1 MSMPEYIYK
10 HPEKEEYVSIIQGM
24 NEKHIYI
31 DKESVEWQRVLFAPN
46 MNIDENID
54 PFNKNQY
61 IEKTKNMKGSVGDLM
76 DHSRELSEKRA
87 ATYGGEDPIKR
98 KYLDDWSQK
107 RGGMTHPEDK
117 KKRTA
122 ENKHMRVDY

>member
-1 MSMPEYIYK
+1 MPEYIYK
-10 HPEKEEYVSIIQGM
+10 HPDKSEYTSIIQGM
-24 NEKHIYI
+24 NEEHVYI
-31 DKESVEWQRVLFAPN
+31 DEDSVQWERVLFAPN
-46 MNIDENID
+46 MNVDENID

-87 ATYGGEDPIKR
+87 STYGGEDPVKR

-107 RGGMTHPEDK
+107 RGGMAHPQDN
-117 KKRTA
+117 KRKTF
-122 ENKHMRVDY
+122 ENKNVKIDL